1 MVRRIRNGDAN
12 LVHIT
17 VQFASGKSDLGYV
30 RLYIKH
36 PFIECLKRDP
46 VFLNPLR
53 DQALF
58 KMQRTTLQLGQTKG
72 ATKIPTTL
80 WSRYLQLGLLEQIK
94 IRIQV
99 GLDDLQ
105 KLQDR
110 TTTQDAW

>member
-1 MVRRIRNGDAN
+1 MVRRIRNGDAS

-17 VQFASGKSDLGYV
+17 VQFTRGKSDLGDV

-36 PFIECLKRDP
+36 PFIECLKRYL

-53 DQALF
+53 DQAFF
-58 KMQRTTLQLGQTKG
+58 KMQRTTFQLGQAKG
-72 ATKIPTTL
+72 ATKTPTTL
-80 WSRYLQLGLLEQIK
+80 WSRYLELGLLERIK

-110 TTTQDAW
+110 TIKQNAW